1 VRWSVASQTF
11 VILLVIMDP
20 VAALPVF
27 IGLTRGFTADARRR
41 AAIRATIAAGGLVL
55 GFAVG
60 GDLLLSYLDVSLDAL
75 AIAGGL
81 LLLLLALE
89 MLRGIDEPADGGGD
103 IALVPL
109 ASPLVAGPG
118 AIATTIILARQNP
131 GVGGRVSVVL
141 GAVGAVVVV
150 GLVLL
155 VGNAVARR
163 MPAAIGV
170 FLTRVFGLILAA
182 IGVQLILDGIQ
193 RATG

>member
-150 GLVLL
+150 GVVLL

-193 RATG
+193 GATG